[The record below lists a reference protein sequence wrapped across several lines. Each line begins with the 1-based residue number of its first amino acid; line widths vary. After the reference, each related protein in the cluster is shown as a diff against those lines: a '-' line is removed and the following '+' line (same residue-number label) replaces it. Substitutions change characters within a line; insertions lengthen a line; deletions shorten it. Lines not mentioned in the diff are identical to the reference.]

1 MGGRGG
7 NSGVGANRNAARAIQ
22 NIKTIDKL
30 ADYMLDK
37 YDFSFYDDSLAKLDF
52 EFVKAAAVE
61 IAALK
66 DEFPQA
72 SQALRGIYVQSRSD
86 GELALYNV
94 YSRSIALSPS
104 FIYGTAAATYSSQV
118 RAGNAPEG
126 GKMINI
132 ISHEMGHG
140 LESALAQR
148 NGTSLERHNEATRI
162 VSKAAK
168 VVKSSSQGKDMK
180 INDMV
185 SQISSYATKNRSETL
200 AEAVADYRA
209 NGARAKPL
217 SRAIW
222 AELKRELS

>member
-61 IAALK
+61 IAAIK
-66 DEFPQA
+66 EEFPQA

-148 NGTSLERHNEATRI
+148 NGTSLERHKEATRI
-162 VSKAAK
+162 VSNAAK
-168 VVKSSSQGKDMK
+168 VVKSSQGKDMK

>member
-1 MGGRGG
+1 
-7 NSGVGANRNAARAIQ
+7 
-22 NIKTIDKL
+22 
-30 ADYMLDK
+30 
-37 YDFSFYDDSLAKLDF
+37 
-52 EFVKAAAVE
+52 
-61 IAALK
+61 
-66 DEFPQA
+66 
-72 SQALRGIYVQSRSD
+72 
-86 GELALYNV
+86 
-94 YSRSIALSPS
+94 
-104 FIYGTAAATYSSQV
+104 
-118 RAGNAPEG
+118 
-126 GKMINI
+126 MINI